1 LLTRKLQSEEQLPQP
16 QLTSL
21 PAVMVPD
28 VPGSDGV
35 VRARVVRGS
44 MILLT
49 STGAVAA
56 TNLLYNI
63 VVARMLGAAGF
74 GHATAIYTLLMLASS
89 VTLSFQ
95 LVCSK
100 LVAKSDGLSAKAGV
114 YKTLIRR
121 AWQIGAGVG
130 LVLAFQSQWITRFL
144 KLPAAHDID
153 LLAIAAAVYI
163 PLGVQ
168 RGRMQGCYEFR
179 RLASNVIVEATT
191 KLGVAVLLLYYG
203 FGVTGVITGI
213 TLSIVAAYL
222 VAIPHRAFRLAE
234 AQAEAA
240 SFGEGLQ
247 AGVFFIGQVIISNL
261 DILLVK
267 HYFAP
272 TLAGI
277 YAGVA
282 LVGRVVYMLSWSV
295 VSSMFPASASS
306 SHEKAGQF
314 VLRTALLLV
323 VGLTTVF
330 VFLVWAA
337 PSTLWAF
344 ILGKQFLL
352 PMQGAFSSLLTL
364 YAGMT
369 AIYSI
374 AVVLMTYEMSR
385 RIGHVSWV
393 QFATSALLVVG
404 IAMFHASLAQVILVQ
419 LVLMT
424 ALLVAVSAPLWARPD
439 ATPQPSAQTGH
450 LHKLR
455 RVAEE
460 EVIAEFLKG
469 EFYHREFDRY
479 RDHFRDLVQCP
490 ALASQDENYL
500 RRVLLF
506 RRRGKLWRELPPDTE
521 WWEIELDPVAISRVR
536 AFPRNDWRRFARG
549 DFFLS
554 GIIAR
559 IQESLELPG
568 RDQFLEKLHSMQADL
583 LENQLPNS
591 VLLIG
596 QDDAG
601 PLTLIEGNHRMAAAM
616 LLDPDSAFGRFRYY
630 CGFSAQ
636 MKNCCWYQTD
646 LNSLWRYARNRLR
659 YAFHDG
665 DDSVTRA
672 LRTLDVDPKA
682 ELGD

>member
-1 LLTRKLQSEEQLPQP
+1 MPQLP
-16 QLTSL
+16 LTTL
-21 PAVMVPD
+21 PPVIVRD
-28 VPGSDGV
+28 VTGGDGV

-100 LVAKSDGLSAKAGV
+100 LVAKSDGLAAKAGV
-114 YKTLIRR
+114 YRGLLRR
-121 AWQIGAGVG
+121 AWQIGIGVG
-130 LVLAFQSQWITRFL
+130 LVLAFQSQWITNFL

-153 LLAIAAAVYI
+153 LLAIAASVYI

-179 RLASNVIVEATT
+179 RLAINVIVEATT

-203 FGVTGVITGI
+203 LGVTGVITGI
-213 TLSIVAAYL
+213 TLSIVAAYF
-222 VAIPHRAFRLAE
+222 VAIPDREFRLAE
-234 AQAEAA
+234 ARAEAA
-240 SFGEGLQ
+240 FFGEGLQ

-323 VGLTTVF
+323 VALTGAF
-330 VFLVWAA
+330 VFLVWVA
-337 PSTLWAF
+337 PGTLWALV
-344 ILGKQFLL
+344 LGKQFLL
-352 PMQGAFSSLLTL
+352 PLQASFSSLLTL

-385 RIGHVSWV
+385 RIGHVGWV
-393 QFATSALLVVG
+393 QFATSVLLAVG
-404 IAMFHASLAQVILVQ
+404 IALFHGSLAQVIQVQ
-419 LVLMT
+419 LVLM
-424 ALLVAVSAPLWARPD
+424 AGLLVVVSAPLWTRAEAEPLASVQAGKLR
-439 ATPQPSAQTGH
+439 
-450 LHKLR
+450 KLR

-479 RDHFRDLVQCP
+479 RDQFQDLVERP
-490 ALASQDENYL
+490 ALTSPYENRL
-500 RRVLLF
+500 RRALLF

-521 WWEIELDPVAISRVR
+521 WWEIALDREAMARVR
-536 AFPRNDWRRFARG
+536 AFPRDDWRRFAKG
-549 DFFLS
+549 EFYL
-554 GIIAR
+554 GGVIAR
-559 IQESLELPG
+559 IEERLALPQP
-568 RDQFLEKLHSMQADL
+568 DQFLEKLRSMEADL
-583 LENQLPNS
+583 LENRVPNS
-591 VLLIG
+591 VVLIG
-596 QDDAG
+596 QDEAS

-616 LLDPDSAFGRFRYY
+616 LLDGDLAYQRFRYY
-630 CGFSAQ
+630 CGFSAR
-636 MKNCCWYQTD
+636 MKSCCWYQTD
-646 LNSLWRYARNRLR
+646 LSSLWRYACNRLL
-659 YAFHDG
+659 YVFHDS
-665 DDSVTRA
+665 DYSVARA
-672 LRTLDVDPKA
+672 FRDVQVDPKV